1 MRAVARTQT
10 GTCPLP
16 VTGRSLALG
25 CDMSAD
31 HDGDVRY
38 RRGFEALLAVSRAIA
53 SPGSRRELV
62 DRILEIVARTFG
74 TSDSEPTV
82 CSLRLLDAATGEL
95 HLTASHGM
103 RGKSRRLR
111 LGESVVGRA
120 VLERAP
126 RSVPDLENSS
136 CRISDFVR
144 ERGFKSIVSVPLLLR
159 DRSLGGLTVYGK
171 TSDAFSDEDVTL
183 LSAITASLAAVVEND
198 LLLGDTSTTLMNL
211 ALAVESKEPFSQGH
225 SERVTAYALKLGE
238 RAGVDSEGL
247 ALLERMGPMHDI
259 GKAGISETILNK
271 PARLN
276 PHERKAIERHPV
288 IGERVVNSI
297 RSFQSGL
304 FLIRHHHERVDGR
317 GYPDGLQ
324 GLEIPLAVR
333 ILSIAD
339 AFDAMTTKR
348 PYRDP
353 LDRDSAVE
361 ELRAEA
367 GRQFDAGLVDAFCDM
382 VTEGGP

>member
-1 MRAVARTQT
+1 MVAN
-10 GTCPLP
+10 
-16 VTGRSLALG
+16 
-25 CDMSAD
+25 DDAD
-31 HDGDVRY
+31 GRY

-53 SPGSRRELV
+53 SPCSQHELV
-62 DRILEIVARTFG
+62 DRILEIVARAFG

-82 CSLRLLDAATGEL
+82 CSLRLLDASTGEL

-103 RGKSRRLR
+103 RGKSRPLR
-111 LGESVVGRA
+111 LGESVVGQA
-120 VLERAP
+120 VLERGP

-136 CRISDFVR
+136 CKMSDFVK

-171 TSDAFSDEDVTL
+171 ATNAFSDEDVTL

-198 LLLGDTSTTLMNL
+198 LLLGDTLTTLMNL

-225 SERVTAYALKLGE
+225 SERVTAYALRLGE
-238 RAGVDSEGL
+238 RVGIDSEDL
-247 ALLERMGPMHDI
+247 KVLERMGPMHDI

-271 PARLN
+271 PARLS
-276 PHERKAIERHPV
+276 PHERKAVERHPV
-288 IGERVVNSI
+288 IGEHVVSSI

-304 FLIRHHHERVDGR
+304 FLIRHHHERLDGR

-348 PYRDP
+348 PFRDR
-353 LDRDSAVE
+353 LDTDAAAE

-367 GRQFDAGLVDAFCDM
+367 GRQFDPRLVDAFCDM
-382 VTEGGP
+382 VAEDGYPAR